1 MTDLKLSNI
10 MLRVEDQSIFADY
23 EKAENCSPSDR
34 RPINGERTI
43 YASRAFRRP
52 RANAYGLPVLCDF
65 GEARIGVPQA
75 YTEIQPEIYKAPE
88 ILMQFEWGHPADI
101 WNAACL
107 VSHVFLFQTII
118 CRILID
124 VSCGRC

>member
-1 MTDLKLSNI
+1 

-23 EKAENCSPSDR
+23 EKAEKHTPSAR
-34 RPINGERTI
+34 KPINGERTI

-52 RANAYGLPVLCDF
+52 LAHAYGLPVLCDL

-88 ILMQFEWGHPADI
+88 ILMQFEWGHSADI

-107 VSHVFLFQTII
+107 VRYMFSIELLFA
-118 CRILID
+118 D
-124 VSCGRC
+124 Y

>member
-1 MTDLKLSNI
+1 
-10 MLRVEDQSIFADY
+10 MLRVEDESIFADY
-23 EKAENCSPSDR
+23 EKAENCSPSNR
-34 RPINGERTI
+34 RSINAERAI

-52 RANAYGLPVLCDF
+52 RAHAYGLPVLCDL

-88 ILMQFEWGHPADI
+88 ILMQFEWGHSADI

-107 VSHVFLFQTII
+107 VSYMFLFPPTI

-124 VSCGRC
+124 FSCGRC

>member
-1 MTDLKLSNI
+1 

-23 EKAENCSPSDR
+23 EQAENRRPSDR
-34 RPINGERTI
+34 RFDNGGRTV

-75 YTEIQPEIYKAPE
+75 YTEIQPEIYKSPE
-88 ILMQFEWGHPADI
+88 ILMQFEWGHSADI

-107 VSHVFLFQTII
+107 VSHTFPFQ
-118 CRILID
+118 L
-124 VSCGRC
+124 SFAEY

>member
-1 MTDLKLSNI
+1 
-10 MLRVEDQSIFADY
+10 MLRIEDQSVFADY
-23 EKAENCSPSDR
+23 EEAGSRSPSDR
-34 RPINGERTI
+34 KLVNGVRTI

-65 GEARIGVPQA
+65 GEARIGVPQP

-88 ILMQFEWGHPADI
+88 ILMQFEWSHSADI

-107 VSHVFLFQTII
+107 VRHSP
-118 CRILID
+118 ILHL
-124 VSCGRC
+124 SFAGH